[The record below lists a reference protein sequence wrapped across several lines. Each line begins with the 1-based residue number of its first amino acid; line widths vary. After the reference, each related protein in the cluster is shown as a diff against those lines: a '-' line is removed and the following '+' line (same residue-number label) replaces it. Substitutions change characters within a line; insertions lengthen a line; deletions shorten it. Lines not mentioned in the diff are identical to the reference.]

1 MKKLFLSLFLLLIAV
16 DIIEAQLR
24 QDLSPYPEE
33 YSATLTHQSSN
44 NSLVGNWM
52 NMLNMSMGH
61 SYSLNFSNFGGRMQ
75 NLNAYTNHMRFDI
88 SERIDAQ
95 VDVSLLHAPFGNSYL
110 SGNNDFGAKIIIDQ
124 ARINYQ
130 LSPNTNISIQFSQ
143 RPGYYGYNS
152 FGMHGFRSAHHN
164 RPYHGF

>member
-1 MKKLFLSLFLLLIAV
+1 MKKLFLSLFVLFIAA
-16 DIIEAQLR
+16 DITEAQLR
-24 QDLSPYPEE
+24 QDLSPYHDE
-33 YSATLTHQSSN
+33 YSATLTHQTSGQSMI
-44 NSLVGNWM
+44 GNWM
-52 NMLNMSMGH
+52 NMLNMTMNH
-61 SYSLNFSNFGGRMQ
+61 SYSMNFSNFGGQMQ

-88 SERIDAQ
+88 SDRLDAQ

-110 SGNNDFGAKIIIDQ
+110 SGNNDFGARIIIDQ

-143 RPGYYGYNS
+143 RPGYYGHNAY
-152 FGMHGFRSAHHN
+152 GMSGFRSHYPN